1 MKYEGQW
8 PIEQPGRRVSTPEVS
23 DVKAAIWKGTL
34 PGAEEGRCVR
44 PD

>member
-1 MKYEGQW
+1 MKVNG
-8 PIEQPGRRVSTPEVS
+8 PLSNRVEELTPEVS